1 MLDDVADTDD
11 ADKFAVSKHEQMP
24 HTVARH
30 QAHGALQGIAG
41 GNRDDGPG
49 GYVPHFHGKRSL
61 AMGRNGMDDVAFRY
75 ETGDG
80 VTAGHDQRGDAPCA
94 HTIGCAF
101 DRLGR
106 ADRDDAGAFA
116 IQNTLNAH
124 DLAPVSFRSKAP
136 QTSAARQG
144 LACISHTIGRNITSR
159 WTAHY

>member
-1 MLDDVADTDD
+1 MLDDIADADD
-11 ADKFAVSKHEQMP
+11 ADEFAVSKHEQMP

-41 GNRDDGPG
+41 GNRDHGLGRD
-49 GYVPHFHGKRSL
+49 VTHFHGKCSL

-80 VTAGHDQRGDAPCA
+80 VTAGHDQRGDAPRA
-94 HTIGCAF
+94 HAIGCAF
-101 DRLGR
+101 DRLSR
-106 ADRDDAGAFA
+106 ADCDDGGAFA
-116 IQNTLNAH
+116 IQNALNAH

-144 LACISHTIGRNITSR
+144 LA
-159 WTAHY
+159 